1 MQTVL
6 WAMGAMVVFMLGIS
20 FLPLGFTFKGK
31 LFIAAAGFV
40 LALGGI
46 AAEASFP
53 LWITFAILII
63 LSFFAAYFMDSL
75 IGKLLYVN
83 DEKYQGDIEGF
94 GNLNSSNKNGKEKM
108 AELDIYDMD
117 ELDEVNSYVNLKE
130 SLSSSQTEETLNLI
144 DETEV
149 SFLEDRNPDKVVEV
163 TYATDFEIEYLSEI
177 ESLLQEEKADQRQE
191 LLEKSWLEELDELT
205 LTKTEEQ
212 NVAENLIDDIELE
225 LFIATSEVASG
236 HDVKKSDRNVK
247 EKVLLEK

>member
-1 MQTVL
+1 
-6 WAMGAMVVFMLGIS
+6 
-20 FLPLGFTFKGK
+20 
-31 LFIAAAGFV
+31 
-40 LALGGI
+40 
-46 AAEASFP
+46 
-53 LWITFAILII
+53 
-63 LSFFAAYFMDSL
+63 
-75 IGKLLYVN
+75 
-83 DEKYQGDIEGF
+83 
-94 GNLNSSNKNGKEKM
+94 
-108 AELDIYDMD
+108 
-117 ELDEVNSYVNLKE
+117 VNSYVNLKE

-163 TYATDFEIEYLSEI
+163 SYATDFEIEYLSEI